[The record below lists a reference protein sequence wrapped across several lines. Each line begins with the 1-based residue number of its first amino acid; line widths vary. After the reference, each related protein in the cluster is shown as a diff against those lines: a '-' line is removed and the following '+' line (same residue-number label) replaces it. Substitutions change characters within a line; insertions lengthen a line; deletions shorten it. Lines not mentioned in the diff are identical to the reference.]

1 MSIVGAL
8 QNFKVALARTA
19 PIATARNAC
28 RRFNSWFSN
37 FMSRPLQSRSAQVG
51 VVRSLKGRPETV
63 LRTRHYRAQGIPKHA
78 KKSETPSQIKI
89 NQNGSVVEF
98 IDSIVGHVEQKFHPD
113 LRKSDIQFMFGVRE
127 AFLGTDLTFDKRR
140 KFIEEAEGMEFE
152 GRRKIVIEVI
162 RDTTPEKLAEL
173 FADPGV
179 V

>member
-1 MSIVGAL
+1 MSIVGAIR
-8 QNFKVALARTA
+8 NFKVTLAQAA

-37 FMSRPLQSRSAQVG
+37 FMSKPLQSRSAQVG
-51 VVRSLKGRPETV
+51 VARSLKGRPETV

-98 IDSIVGHVEQKFHPD
+98 IDSLVRHVEQKLHPD
-113 LRKSDIQFMFGVRE
+113 LRKSDTQFTFGVSE
-127 AFLGTDLTFDKRR
+127 AFLDTDLTLDKRR
-140 KFIEEAEGMEFE
+140 RFIEEAEGMEFK

-162 RDTTPEKLAEL
+162 RDTPPEKLAEL
-173 FADPGV
+173 FLVPGV